1 MSDLNKY
8 YDNILKKVDI
18 HNKENNFL
26 ESINLLQDELDSPYM
41 SLEYIKIFEEKLYEA
56 QYNYNYNN
64 PKNTYNNFSKEEL
77 ISLIKKN
84 NEGSELA
91 LINYFD
97 NYKDKFD
104 NYDLSFIKNLF
115 EDKNISNDI
124 KIISLN
130 LLKMNQINLDINFYN
145 RFLDQSFSINSLE
158 FKNIEEIE
166 FFTNVRDTILNK
178 IIVNEPSLTDFCL
191 ASLYAYYK
199 TYFFS
204 FDDLESIDY
213 KTFAIKLVEVI
224 KDTLEWKEEDKNDKL
239 KQKIYI
245 AIKNL

>member
-1 MSDLNKY
+1 MNDLNKY
-8 YDNILKKVDI
+8 YDNILKKVEEY
-18 HNKENNFL
+18 NKENNFL
-26 ESINLLQDELDSPYM
+26 ESINLLQDELESPYM
-41 SLEYIKIFEEKLYEA
+41 PLEYIKIFEEKLYDA
-56 QYNYNYNN
+56 QYNHNYNN
-64 PKNTYNNFSKEEL
+64 PKNTFNNSSKEEL
-77 ISLIKKN
+77 INIIKNN

-97 NYKDKFD
+97 KYKDKID
-104 NYDLSFIKNLF
+104 NYELSFNKNLL

-130 LLKMNQINLDINFYN
+130 LLKINQINLDVYFYN
-145 RFLDQSFSINSLE
+145 SFLDKSFLINSLD

-166 FFTNVRDTILNK
+166 FFTKVRDIILNK
-178 IIVNEPSLTDFCL
+178 IIVNEPSLIDFCL

-204 FDDLESIDY
+204 FDDLNSIDY

-224 KDTLEWKEEDKNDKL
+224 KDTLEWKEEDKNDNL
-239 KQKIYI
+239 KQKIYL
-245 AIKNL
+245 AIKNI